1 MWIRHSGS
9 LLACLLLIILLT
21 PQALGVVVLK
31 VGESGRTDPFPG
43 SNARQIARNRA
54 GQWFLAYQGKGT
66 DSVGTYLSLSRIP
79 DPSFQ
84 GDFHS
89 PVLLISG
96 DDRGI
101 LDSGGGEV
109 RQASLVI
116 DDSDTLHVVWESS
129 HPPAVWYARCRV
141 FAQDASDLIGNRKN
155 WTGPSGEAGPVRVG
169 DPNRDSYLGDL
180 TLDPNGV
187 VWVAYGEAVPVDP
200 GYTYPIR
207 DRLKTRRFV
216 LSGLEGYEIWM
227 ARLSRAGWRR
237 KRLTPAGPA
246 RRPVMDLDRQGS
258 LHLLFAGERAHL
270 YYLRFANFF
279 SSFEDHTDLTATPP
293 QPLWSGTGYLAL
305 SVVGWGERAL
315 VVFERTGHVPVCG
328 YHDGDRWSF
337 HAVNPT
343 QEIWRNPILVR
354 DHDGTA
360 WLFWSNVTRGHT
372 FYARWLGR
380 RFSAPYAS
388 RTVIDDMKPDS
399 RARTTGPTLSPFHT
413 VQRPLRE
420 GSRLGMAFSGSD
432 PSGAVYFDQMPIP
445 DLSVEEGRKVL
456 FLDLAEVAELD
467 GLIETFHPMRK
478 HPSNPVLRTGPPG
491 APDSR
496 RAHAYGE
503 VHYDGNHFR
512 MWYSAWAREDT
523 QALFAGTA
531 GHHVGYAE
539 SRDGIH
545 WTKPSLGQYEF
556 GGSTDNN
563 IVDLGERD
571 HGGHAYMPMVVLDH
585 RESDPNRRYKM
596 IVEQRGRNLL
606 LVSPD
611 GIRWTPVA
619 PVAQKGWSDQRSL
632 FYDTLEDDPEKK
644 WKVYSHCG
652 ARAPIGLRKICR
664 DWSRDLIHWTSDPR
678 NPVAHPRASQAVEY
692 HMISVWIDSEI
703 YLGLVDGWT
712 KTQTQPQYLMASR
725 DGVNFVHV
733 FDGRPVIEL
742 GNPGTWDSGWISPV
756 NVPTMV
762 GDEIWVY
769 YSGSPNSIG
778 PHMEDWITRP
788 MQTGLATIRKDGF
801 VSLRVE
807 EGRRKGALLTIPLSG
822 VDRRLELEVN
832 AAGLAQGKGRIW
844 VDTLVD
850 DQVMGTSAALKR
862 DGVRIPV
869 RWKGDRPLLLPGGEV
884 RLRFRLEG
892 EAALYSFT
900 LR

>member
-1 MWIRHSGS
+1 MWTKNFGP
-9 LLACLLLIILLT
+9 LPACLLLIVLLNS
-21 PQALGVVVLK
+21 QALAVVVLK
-31 VGESGRTDPFPG
+31 VGESGPTDPFPR
-43 SNARQIARNRA
+43 SNARQIARNHA
-54 GQWFLAYQGKGT
+54 GQWFLAYQGRET
-66 DSVGTYLSLSRIP
+66 DSVGTYLSLSRNP
-79 DPSFQ
+79 NPSFQ

-89 PVLLISG
+89 PALLISG
-96 DDRGI
+96 DGRGV
-101 LDSGGGEV
+101 LDSGGGDV
-109 RQASLVI
+109 RTASLVI

-129 HPPAVWYARCRV
+129 QPRAVWYARCSVAGRDTSK
-141 FAQDASDLIGNRKN
+141 QIGIRKN
-155 WTGPSGEAGPVRVG
+155 WTGPGGAGGPVRVG
-169 DPNRDSYLGDL
+169 DSNRASYLGDL
-180 TLDPNGV
+180 TLEPNGD

-200 GYTYPIR
+200 GYSYPIR
-207 DRLKTRRFV
+207 DRSKTRRFA
-216 LSGLEGYEIWM
+216 LPGPEGYELWM
-227 ARLSRAGWRR
+227 ARLSRAGWQR
-237 KRLTPAGPA
+237 KRLTTAGPA

-270 YYLRFANFF
+270 YYLRFADF
-279 SSFEDHTDLTATPP
+279 SSSFDGQTDFAATPP

-315 VVFERTGHVPVCG
+315 VVFERTGHIPICG
-328 YHDGDRWSF
+328 YNDGERWSF
-337 HAVNPT
+337 QAVNPT

-354 DHDGTA
+354 DHHGTA

-380 RFSAPYAS
+380 RFSAPYVS
-388 RTVIDDMKPDS
+388 RTVIDDMKPGS
-399 RARTTGPTLSPFHT
+399 PAKTTGPTLSPSHT
-413 VQRPLRE
+413 VQRPFRG
-420 GSRLGMAFSGSD
+420 GSRLGMALAGTN
-432 PSGAVYFDQMPIP
+432 PSGAVYFDHMPIP
-445 DLSVEEGRKVL
+445 DLSVREERKVL

-503 VHYDGNHFR
+503 VHYDGTLFR
-512 MWYSAWAREDT
+512 MWYSAWSREDT
-523 QALFAGTA
+523 QTLFAGTA

-539 SRDGIH
+539 SRDGVH
-545 WTKPSLGQYEF
+545 WTKPSLGQYDF
-556 GGSTDNN
+556 AGTTDNN

-585 RESDPNRRYKM
+585 RESDANRRYKM
-596 IVEQRGRNLL
+596 IVEQRGRNLM

-644 WKVYSHCG
+644 WKVYSHCS
-652 ARAPIGLRKICR
+652 ARAPAGLRKICR

-678 NPVAHPRASQAVEY
+678 NPVAHPRASKSVEY

-725 DGVNFVHV
+725 DGVNFVNV

-742 GNPGTWDSGWISPV
+742 GEPGAWDSGWISPV
-756 NVPTMV
+756 NVPAMV

-769 YSGSPNSIG
+769 YSGSPNTIG
-778 PHMEDWITRP
+778 PYMEDWLTRP
-788 MQTGLATIRKDGF
+788 MQTGLATIRRDGF

-807 EGRRKGALLTIPLSG
+807 EGRRTGALLTIPLSG
-822 VDRRLELEVN
+822 VDDGLELEVN
-832 AAGLAQGKGRIW
+832 ADGLSQGTGRIW
-844 VDTLVD
+844 VDWLVD
-850 DQVMGTSAALKR
+850 DQVMGTSAALTQ

-869 RWKGDRPLLLPGGEV
+869 RWKGGRYLLLPDGEV

-892 EAALYSFT
+892 DAALYSFT
-900 LR
+900 FQ